1 MNKVSG
7 FTITS
12 LGAGQCCCSTVA
24 FPWRLSTV
32 FVSVDSVHSGR
43 AAWGL
48 PHLTQ
53 SGAEDDCVGEP
64 RGVCLA

>member
-1 MNKVSG
+1 M
-7 FTITS
+7 
-12 LGAGQCCCSTVA
+12 
-24 FPWRLSTV
+24 

-53 SGAEDDCVGEP
+53 SGAKDDCVGEP